1 MASALRR
8 MIPMAAAVV
17 AAGVAVFLW
26 FDRGMGSDS
35 APTAAPVAIGGPFSM
50 VSQDGVAVT
59 EKTYAGKV
67 RLMFVGFTY
76 CPDICPTTLAEM
88 SSWLQ
93 ALGAEADDVQ
103 GFLVTVDPE
112 RDTVDVLKRYISS
125 FDRRI
130 AALRPEPEELAKFA
144 QAYRITYRK
153 VPTGDDDYT
162 MDHTAGVL
170 LFDRGGR
177 FSGTIDLHESKD
189 IALQKIRRLIARP
202 EAAGS

>member
-35 APTAAPVAIGGPFSM
+35 APTAAPVIVGGPFSM
-50 VSQDGVAVT
+50 VSQDGIEVT

-67 RLMFVGFTY
+67 WLMFVGFTY

-144 QAYRITYRK
+144 QAYRITYKK

-170 LFDRGGR
+170 LFDRSGR